1 VKGNSPSLTNEAMN
15 EQKCF
20 IGLDVGGTN
29 LKVIAFAP
37 DGTQL
42 AEQSTPTAD
51 DGTKAWLERARTLVQ
66 SVMFACPRPAIVGV
80 AAPGLTARDGHS
92 IAFMPDRLAGL
103 EGLDWQN
110 WLGTRSPVPVF
121 NDAKA
126 ALLGEV
132 WRGAARGANNVVLL
146 TLGTGVGGAAMVDGR
161 ILQGHLG
168 RAGHLGHLSL
178 DPNGARDIVNTPGSL
193 EDAIGEC
200 TLPARSS
207 GRFQTTQELV
217 AAFRAGS
224 PEAKEIWLRSLRA
237 LAAAIASF
245 INILDPEVVVIGGGI
260 ADANDSLFQPLQ
272 RELDQFE
279 WRPGDARIRI
289 MKAALGRNAG
299 ATGAAY
305 GAMQDPGPNA
315 LPV

>member
-1 VKGNSPSLTNEAMN
+1 MN
-15 EQKCF
+15 ERRSF

-42 AEQSTPTAD
+42 AEQSAPTDD

-66 SVMFACPRPAIVGV
+66 NVVAACPRPAIVGV
-80 AAPGLTARDGHS
+80 AAPGLTARDGRS
-92 IAFMPDRLAGL
+92 IAFMPNRLAGL

-110 WLGTRSPVPVF
+110 WLKAEAPVPVF

-132 WRGAARGANNVVLL
+132 WRGAARLSSNVVLL

-161 ILQGHLG
+161 ILHGHLG

-178 DPNGARDIVNTPGSL
+178 DPNGSLDIVNTPGSL

-200 TLPARSS
+200 TLPTRSQ
-207 GRFQTTQELV
+207 GRFQTTRELV
-217 AAFRAGS
+217 AAFREGS
-224 PEAKEIWLRSLRA
+224 PDAKEIWLRSVRA

-260 ADANDSLFQPLQ
+260 ADADDALFQPLQ
-272 RELDQFE
+272 HELGQFE
-279 WRPGDARIRI
+279 WRPGGAQVRIV
-289 MKAALGRNAG
+289 KAALGRNAG

-305 GAMQDPGPNA
+305 GAKLAASDPHPDANPFSQDA
-315 LPV
+315 QHL

>member
-1 VKGNSPSLTNEAMN
+1 MN
-15 EQKCF
+15 ERRSF

-29 LKVIAFAP
+29 LKAIAFAP

-66 SVMFACPRPAIVGV
+66 SVMFACPRPAVVGV
-80 AAPGLTARDGHS
+80 AAPGLTARDGRS

-103 EGLDWQN
+103 ESLDWQN
-110 WLGTRSPVPVF
+110 WLETGSPVPVF

-132 WRGAARGANNVVLL
+132 WRGAARGASNVVML

-168 RAGHLGHLSL
+168 RAGHLGHISL

-200 TLPARSS
+200 TLPARSQ
-207 GRFQTTQELV
+207 GRFQTTRELV
-217 AAFRAGS
+217 SAFRNDS
-224 PEAKEIWLRSLRA
+224 SEAKEIWLGSIRA

-260 ADANDSLFQPLQ
+260 ADANNALLSPLQ
-272 RELDQFE
+272 QELDQFE
-279 WRPGDARIRI
+279 WRPGGARVRI
-289 MKAALGRNAG
+289 VKAALGSNAG
-299 ATGAAY
+299 AIGAAY
-305 GAMQDPGPNA
+305 GAMVDAGTEPLTQA
-315 LPV
+315 TELL